1 MALFVAIALDKDARS
16 AALREELRRAHRRY
30 VVDHTAP
37 IRFAGPTLASDG
49 TQTGSVYIFDMDTAD
64 AVRAWFADEP
74 FHAGGVYGSLEVRPF
89 YVAYN
94 DLDPVAWPVV
104 PAK

>member
-1 MALFVAIALDKDARS
+1 MPLFVAIALDKNSGS
-16 AALREELRRAHRRY
+16 AELREQLRKAHRRY

-37 IRFAGPTLASDG
+37 IRFAGPTLAADG
-49 TQTGSVYIFDMDTAD
+49 KQTGSIYLFELETAE
-64 AVRAWFADEP
+64 AVRAWFAAEP

-94 DLDPVAWPVV
+94 DLDQVAWPVL
-104 PAK
+104 PPG